1 MMIWLKSLHVIA
13 ICVWASGLLC
23 LPGLYRQRAFAGTH
37 DALRRL
43 HLVARFI
50 YVAVI
55 SPAAFIAIAT
65 GAALI
70 FVRHTFEPWLLLKL
84 VAVGAMVV
92 VHVVTGLVIVRHFE
106 EGGAYPAW
114 RFATVSILTLL
125 VIVAILFAVLAKPD
139 VPEIFPPDL
148 FEPGALGRRFGGM
161 VNDLNPFQK

>member
-23 LPGLYRQRAFAGTH
+23 LPGLYRQRAFAGTP
-37 DALRRL
+37 DTLRRL

-84 VAVGAMVV
+84 MAVGAMVI

-114 RFATVSILTLL
+114 RFVTVSILTLAIIT
-125 VIVAILFAVLAKPD
+125 VILFAVLAKPD
-139 VPEIFPPDL
+139 LTARIPHDL
-148 FEPGALGRRFGGM
+148 FEPGALGRRFGGV
-161 VNDLNPFQK
+161 VNDLNPFQR